1 VWCEEPTVRDRLGWG
16 TAGEVG
22 YETAVQNTSSPKYTT
37 TYIRAADG
45 NVWKLLPERSG
56 WEKIVVD

>member
-1 VWCEEPTVRDRLGWG
+1 
-16 TAGEVG
+16 
-22 YETAVQNTSSPKYTT
+22 VQFTSSPKYAT

-56 WEKIVVD
+56 WEKIIVD